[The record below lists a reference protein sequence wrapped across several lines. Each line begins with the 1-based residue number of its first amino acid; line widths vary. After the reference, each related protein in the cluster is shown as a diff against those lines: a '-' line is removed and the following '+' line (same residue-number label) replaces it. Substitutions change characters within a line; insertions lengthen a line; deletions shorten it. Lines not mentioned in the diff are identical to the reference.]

1 MSKALVLFEDEFAA
15 NFEPIALTRSVA
27 RLRCGLWTHQQR
39 WHRAHIERSIH
50 LLCRAYLTDSEVEQG
65 GWESVNQA
73 VPADDVL
80 FVAAAL
86 GAPDEGR
93 IAQIRAL
100 GPDEALVTPDR
111 RLVAASLGSE
121 KASRLLARLRETLGE
136 DPFPTATP
144 DWRSR
149 LTRESIRVIET
160 APLPATLVDLVS
172 ANARAIESDF
182 GPEPVA
188 RDTVLDAPGVHVVNP
203 ARIRVGEGVHLEPGV
218 VIDASA
224 GPVLIGAGT
233 RVMANSV
240 LRGPV
245 AIGRDCVIRSL
256 SRLADGV
263 SLGPVCR
270 IGGEVDAVI
279 VQGYSNKQHDGFLGH
294 SYLGEWVNLGAA
306 TDTSDL
312 KNDYGSVRIVVAGAT
327 IDTQSRSVG
336 SLIGD
341 HSKTAIHTSLNTG
354 TVIGVSSN
362 VFGSGFPPK
371 EIPSFTWGG
380 GGPDWQEYQPKR
392 ALEVARRVMERRRV
406 VLTDTTAELLGR
418 VYQATRH
425 RRRACLPARDAV
437 SASER

>member
-1 MSKALVLFEDEFAA
+1 
-15 NFEPIALTRSVA
+15 
-27 RLRCGLWTHQQR
+27 
-39 WHRAHIERSIH
+39 
-50 LLCRAYLTDSEVEQG
+50 
-65 GWESVNQA
+65 
-73 VPADDVL
+73 
-80 FVAAAL
+80 
-86 GAPDEGR
+86 
-93 IAQIRAL
+93 
-100 GPDEALVTPDR
+100 
-111 RLVAASLGSE
+111 
-121 KASRLLARLRETLGE
+121 
-136 DPFPTATP
+136 
-144 DWRSR
+144 
-149 LTRESIRVIET
+149 
-160 APLPATLVDLVS
+160 
-172 ANARAIESDF
+172 
-182 GPEPVA
+182 
-188 RDTVLDAPGVHVVNP
+188 
-203 ARIRVGEGVHLEPGV
+203 
-218 VIDASA
+218 
-224 GPVLIGAGT
+224 
-233 RVMANSV
+233 MANSV

-406 VLTDTTAELLGR
+406 VLTETTAELLGR

-425 RRRACLPARDAV
+425 RRRACLPARDAL
-437 SASER
+437 SASGR